1 MHILVGWNHEAEAE
15 LLALYLGI
23 LDNDVFTTT
32 DRNVLLQRARGEA
45 WDVVLLS
52 LSLPDS
58 DGAYAVFQQ
67 LRQLHPECPI
77 VGVCPPN
84 DVFRMARFLT
94 NGLRAYLPRDE
105 NGDFIFL
112 VRAAL
117 EGAVDAVR
125 AEREQKI

>member
-1 MHILVGWNHEAEAE
+1 MHILVGWNDAGEAD
-15 LLALYLGI
+15 LLSLYLGI

-32 DRNVLLQRARGEA
+32 DREVLIQRAKGEP

-58 DGAYAVFQQ
+58 DGAFAAFQQ
-67 LRQLHPECPI
+67 LRHLQPECPI

-94 NGLRAYLPRDE
+94 NGLRAYLPRDK
-105 NGDFIFL
+105 NGDYIFL
-112 VRAAL
+112 VRSAL
-117 EGAVDAVR
+117 EGAVEAVR
-125 AEREQKI
+125 AERE